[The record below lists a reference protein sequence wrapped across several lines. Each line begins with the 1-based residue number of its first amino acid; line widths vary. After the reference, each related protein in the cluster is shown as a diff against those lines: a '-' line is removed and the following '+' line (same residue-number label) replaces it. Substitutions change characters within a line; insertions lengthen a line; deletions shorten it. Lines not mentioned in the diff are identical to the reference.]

1 MPIIDEKIVS
11 MQFDNSEFD
20 PEIKKSQ
27 KTLTEF
33 EKSLD
38 GKVFEKYADKLNG
51 ENFSKLQTSLS
62 NLGNSFKSAE
72 LVVAGA
78 LMNMGAKIENF
89 ISSGLRKMTLDP
101 VTQGWSGYADKIT
114 SVQTIMAATRNKFE
128 ELGDAIESGDIKL
141 QGFTDSVGELATKS
155 ELMAHQMDYV
165 NDQLDQ
171 LMSFTDETSASY
183 QVMVNNIG
191 KFTSQNIDL
200 KTSVKAMEGIATWAN
215 LSGANAEQM
224 SRAMYNISQSLGV
237 GKMLTRDWMSIEN
250 ANMATVEFK
259 EAAIDAAVELKK
271 LTKGADGIARAAD
284 GSIVSV
290 SNFRDTL
297 SKDWFTGDVM
307 IQALNRYGGF
317 AQEILKLSS
326 DTGLAVY
333 DLMYK
338 GINPVVEGTKTLKE
352 AMDDL
357 GLKGEDTLETLQ
369 KLTSA
374 EYDLGRRAF
383 EASYESKTFGDA
395 ISYVGDAIKTGWI
408 KSYQYIIGDYKE
420 AKTLW
425 TEVAEVL
432 YSVFVSAGDV
442 RNDILGM
449 WKASGGRT
457 DLVESLIN
465 IRDFFKEIAEIT
477 REIVGQ
483 IFPQFESEES
493 TVTFFAKVLLAI
505 SKRIHN
511 FTENLKNNPEI
522 IAKIRKGITIAIK
535 ALKVVWNLINS
546 IYAFFAPT
554 VRFTK
559 ELFKTLAGFIDP
571 LMKGADGA
579 MDFANKLNLIKIIAI
594 GLGAAIALP
603 IKLINSL
610 INWFKTIGNMTLPEL
625 WEKIKTWIGNVWGAI
640 TGFVGSFITLGKNII
655 SGFEQGMSEGLNGLW
670 RFITGIFTGL
680 INIVKR
686 LLGIHSPSKVFSE
699 IGSFIMEGLSMGI
712 SDGAKIISNT
722 ITTISNDFDSKY
734 PTTLDKWI
742 FGLEQFGKVL
752 EWLTG
757 VAIKVAAAIAIVVAI
772 IKFITA
778 IETAVVAIVNAMKN
792 WITAIPNIFNS
803 ISTFFTKAGNALEIY
818 AKQRFKGEIIR
829 SVGQT
834 ALMIAGSIAI
844 LAGVFIALAKIP
856 LDNIKQAAIVMG
868 AIVVGLG
875 AIIAGFAILQ
885 KKFATGEIK
894 NTMMGQAGL
903 FGFGKSAMTQG
914 MSVSSKSN
922 AMADGLVAMG
932 AAMLEIVTAVS
943 GLMIAL
949 TLMAGMMKLWNIDM
963 SQMWQILAYLIAII
977 TVLSGLTIGLS
988 ALMKVKAFQEIDK
1001 KAVKKMATTLFGVGF
1016 AISILSY
1023 SWSAMAKQLSK
1034 ISKLEVGIPNKN
1046 IFNIM
1051 SAYVLQ
1057 MVGLIVVFSGLI
1069 AGMSNIPNYKPGKL
1083 LTTIQTIS
1091 VAIGSMIGL
1100 IHLMNTIPD
1109 LDQSINEFSKLA
1121 LWVMVVVGVAALLSG
1136 LMGQVK
1142 SMGVGI
1148 AYFAAIMGIVVGAI
1162 LSLAVTSAIL
1172 GAALPLLRSGFETFI
1187 EFIKNV
1193 NFDELWERM
1202 LKFVAFATL
1211 FTVASVILSV
1221 AVTTLGAALA
1231 IIAVVALTFSGALF
1245 IAALGLTAVAGSF
1258 ILAALS
1264 MKTAAAILIGS
1275 FDQLKKAKG
1284 MLKELFSDDLS
1295 PVIEM
1300 IKSFG
1305 GALLLLGISGILS
1318 ALGILSIAG
1327 SFSVMALALNNI
1339 NKVMNFFANITWEMI
1354 GGMAKFALGLMT
1366 IGIVMLIVS
1375 PGILTL
1381 AVSMLILAGSVGI
1394 LSATLV
1400 FLGNNTDAVNNII
1413 TVFIQRLKEFGT
1425 IITALAGYAAVA
1437 GGGLIV
1443 FGIGLILTGAGLTL
1457 VAMATLALVVNML
1470 LAIGVLALFNLALNW
1485 IKDTNPDLY
1494 NSIMNLVNAVI
1505 VFFTA
1510 VATTLPTIIEI
1521 VYDIVATAK
1530 DVWNRVTRFWDQ
1542 FIQPWIDGFSSIG
1555 KNVVQGFVDGINSMI
1570 NTAKS
1575 TVIGWANDIIGWF
1588 GGKLEIHSPS
1598 LEFYRLGEYTMD
1610 GYIDGVKSKEQEL
1623 KETMEEV
1630 AAAGNKAFKNKLL
1643 HSGNRVE
1650 YLIDV
1655 SERARDAAG
1664 IEDDPIAYYKQRRN
1678 EEKKAEQ
1685 NEIKRQ
1691 EELAKESDKTIGGAL
1706 KNIWTDVKNIF
1717 SDVKDGRK
1725 TIGQGFS
1732 ALFESLKKHGGTF
1745 LGDKIEGLKNML
1757 FGEGGPLSAFS
1768 DLLNGDM
1775 FSNLFKG
1782 LDLENL
1788 LKDNGLGDLDKLSE
1802 TLANMNTPDMS
1813 NIGEEPTGSMTSSQS
1828 YIFTQNNY
1836 SPKALSRLEIYR
1848 QTKRQFNDFRTKEIL
1863 SR

>member
-27 KTLTEF
+27 KTLNEF

-38 GKVFEKYADKLNG
+38 GKAFEKYADKLNG
-51 ENFSKLQTSLS
+51 ENFSRLQTSLS
-62 NLGNSFKSAE
+62 NLGNSFKSVE

-89 ISSGLRKMTLDP
+89 VSSGLKKMTLDP
-101 VTQGWSGYADKIT
+101 VTQGWTGYADKIS

-128 ELGDAIESGDIKL
+128 ELGEAIENGDVKL

-155 ELMAHQMDYV
+155 ELMVHQMDYV

-200 KTSVKAMEGIATWAN
+200 QTSVKAMEGIATWAN

-224 SRAMYNISQSLGV
+224 ARAMYNISQSLGV

-259 EAAIDAAVELKK
+259 EAAIDAAVELGK
-271 LTKGADGIARAAD
+271 LTRAENGVAKAAN
-284 GSIVSV
+284 GSTVSV

-307 IQALNRYGGF
+307 IKALDRYGAF
-317 AQEILKLSS
+317 SQEILKLSS

-333 DLMYK
+333 DLMYE
-338 GINPVVEGTKTLKE
+338 GINPVVEGTKSLKD

-357 GLKGEDTLETLQ
+357 GLEGDDTLKTLE
-369 KLTSA
+369 KLASA

-395 ISYVGDAIKTGWI
+395 INYVGDAIKTGWI

-420 AKTLW
+420 AKKLW

-449 WKASGGRT
+449 WKANGGRT
-457 DLVESLIN
+457 DLVESLKN
-465 IRDFFKEIAEIT
+465 IRDFFKEIAKAT

-483 IFPQFESEES
+483 IFPQFESNES
-493 TVTFFAKVLLAI
+493 TVTFFAKALLAI
-505 SKRIHN
+505 SKRIRN

-522 IAKIRKGITIAIK
+522 IAKIKKAITIVIK
-535 ALKVVWNLINS
+535 ALKFVWNLINS

-571 LMKGADGA
+571 LMKSADGA
-579 MDFANKLNLIKIIAI
+579 VDFANKLNLIKMIAI

-625 WEKIKTWIGNVWGAI
+625 WGKIKTWIGNVWGAI
-640 TGFVGSFITLGKNII
+640 VGFATSFITLGKNIVL
-655 SGFEQGMSEGLNGLW
+655 GFKDGLSTGLTGLW
-670 RFITGIFTGL
+670 NYITGIFTGL
-680 INIVKR
+680 INVVKNI
-686 LLGIHSPSKVFSE
+686 LGIHSPSKIFEE
-699 IGSFIMEGLSMGI
+699 IGKFVMEGLSMGI

-734 PTTLDKWI
+734 PTTLDKWT

-752 EWLTG
+752 EWLAG
-757 VAIKVAAAIAIVVAI
+757 IAIKVVAAIVIVKAI
-772 IKFITA
+772 IKFVTS
-778 IETAVVAIVNAMKN
+778 IETAVVAIVNAMRN
-792 WITAIPNIFNS
+792 WVTAIPNIFNS
-803 ISTFFTKAGNALEIY
+803 ISGFFTKAGNALETY

-868 AIVVGLG
+868 AIAGSLVVIMLS
-875 AIIAGFAILQ
+875 FAIMQ
-885 KKFATGEIK
+885 KAFKTGEFEE
-894 NTMMGQAGL
+894 MFSGHAGWGL
-903 FGFGKSAMTQG
+903 FGANGKYGIA
-914 MSVSSKSN
+914 KSN
-922 AMADGLVAMG
+922 TMAEGLATMGVAI
-932 AAMLEIVTAVS
+932 LEIASAVTGV
-943 GLMIAL
+943 MFAL
-949 TLMAGMMKLWNIDM
+949 IVMAGMMKLWGIQMNDLWSMFGFLAAVLGLLAALTIILSAFTKSKFFQNID
-963 SQMWQILAYLIAII
+963 
-977 TVLSGLTIGLS
+977 T
-988 ALMKVKAFQEIDK
+988 
-1001 KAVKKMATTLFGVGF
+1001 KAVKKMATKMFGIGF

-1023 SWSAMAKQLSK
+1023 AWTKLAKNLSK
-1034 ISKLEVGIPNKN
+1034 ISKMEVGIKDKN
-1046 IFNIM
+1046 IFDLM
-1051 SAYVLQ
+1051 SAYFLQ
-1057 MVGLIVVFSGLI
+1057 LSVLIVAFSGI
-1069 AGMSNIPNYKPGKL
+1069 AAGASNIPNFDPMKL
-1083 LTTIQTIS
+1083 FTLIQSI
-1091 VAIGSMIGL
+1091 AIGMATLTGVMWIISKMPNFEAATTQFL
-1100 IHLMNTIPD
+1100 
-1109 LDQSINEFSKLA
+1109 EFAKMFAIIIVIAS
-1121 LWVMVVVGVAALLSG
+1121 
-1136 LMGQVK
+1136 
-1142 SMGVGI
+1142 GI
-1148 AYFAAIMGIVVGAI
+1148 AAGMSFIKNMGAGIGYFAAIMGVVVGAI
-1162 LSLAVTSAIL
+1162 FSLAVSSAIL
-1172 GAALPLLRSGFETFI
+1172 GSALPLLRSGFETFI

-1193 NFDELWERM
+1193 NFDELWVQM
-1202 LKFVAFATL
+1202 LKFIGFATL
-1211 FTVASVILSV
+1211 FTVAAVILSV

-1231 IIAVVALTFSGALF
+1231 IIAIVAIAFSGALF
-1245 IAALGLTAVAGSF
+1245 IAAMGLTAVAGSF
-1258 ILAALS
+1258 ILAAMS
-1264 MKTAAAILIGS
+1264 MKAAADILIGS
-1275 FDQLKKAKG
+1275 FDTFKKAKG
-1284 MLKELFSDDLS
+1284 YLKELFSDDLS
-1295 PVIEM
+1295 PTIEM

-1305 GALLLLGISGILS
+1305 WALSLLGMSGLLS
-1318 ALGILSIAG
+1318 ALGILAIAG
-1327 SFSVMALALNNI
+1327 SFSVMALALDNV
-1339 NKVMNFFANITWEMI
+1339 NKVMTFFSNISWEMI
-1354 GGMAKFALGLMT
+1354 GGMAKLSLGLLALGV
-1366 IGIVMLIVS
+1366 VMLIVS

-1381 AVSMLILAGSVGI
+1381 AVSMLILAGAVGI

-1413 TVFIQRLKEFGT
+1413 TVFMQRLQDFGT
-1425 IITALAGYAAVA
+1425 IITQLAGYAAAA

-1470 LAIGVLALFNLALNW
+1470 LAIGVLALFNLVLNW
-1485 IKDTNPDLY
+1485 IKDSNPELY
-1494 NSIMNLVNAVI
+1494 DSIMQI
-1505 VFFTA
+1505 VQGIAAMFTVFA
-1510 VATTLPTIIEI
+1510 QSIPMIIQI
-1521 VYDIVATAK
+1521 VSEVVGFLKDI
-1530 DVWNRVTRFWDQ
+1530 WNRVTKFWDDN
-1542 FIQPWIDGFSSIG
+1542 IQPWLDGFTAIG
-1555 KNVVQGFVDGINSMI
+1555 KNVVQGFVDGLEAFND
-1570 NTAKS
+1570 AKK
-1575 TVIGWANDIIGWF
+1575 TVMGWGQSIIDWF
-1588 GGKLEIHSPS
+1588 SNILGIHSPS
-1598 LEFYRLGEYTMD
+1598 KAFYDLGQDTMD
-1610 GYIDGVKSKEQEL
+1610 GYIDGVKSKQQEAY
-1623 KETMEEV
+1623 ETMADTAEILEDPFRDGKSYSEWM
-1630 AAAGNKAFKNKLL
+1630 AEQNK
-1643 HSGNRVE
+1643 
-1650 YLIDV
+1650 
-1655 SERARDAAG
+1655 
-1664 IEDDPIAYYKQRRN
+1664 
-1678 EEKKAEQ
+1678 KKAEKAKQ
-1685 NEIKRQ
+1685 DSYAANRAKNADRGNSKVEQ
-1691 EELAKESDKTIGGAL
+1691 LLEENTKETKEGYDTIVAAEDSTIGGAL
-1706 KNIWTDVKNIF
+1706 KNIWEDLKTNF
-1717 SDVKDGRK
+1717 QDVKDGRK
-1725 TIGQGFS
+1725 TIGEGFS
-1732 ALFESLKKHGGTF
+1732 ALIDSLKKHGGTF
-1745 LGDKIEGLKNML
+1745 LGDKIDGLKNML

-1768 DLLNGDM
+1768 NLLSGDM
-1775 FSNLFKG
+1775 FGDLFKG

-1788 LKDNGLGDLDKLSE
+1788 LKDNGLGDLDKISE
-1802 TLANMNTPDMS
+1802 SLANIGTPDMS
-1813 NIGEEPTGSMTSSQS
+1813 NIGESGISSTSSNQS

-1848 QTKRQFNDFRTKEIL
+1848 QTNRQFNDFRTKEIL